1 MIIRRRHLNIKNHT
15 QPFNRVDEGLSAP
28 SLPYAVVELP
38 ESKIALTS
46 EDLSTDEASSQD
58 IPHVQSTSELG
69 GVSALSDTP
78 ADTLPAAVTPTDT
91 TLAGDAAVSSAAVG
105 STQDD
110 TPEASATP
118 LAEVPTVERPLVSMP
133 PSTGSERT
141 QKSLA
146 DEDDTSSLESA
157 IEDLDIPAPPPL
169 S

>member
-1 MIIRRRHLNIKNHT
+1 M
-15 QPFNRVDEGLSAP
+15 QPS
-28 SLPYAVVELP
+28 
-38 ESKIALTS
+38 
-46 EDLSTDEASSQD
+46 
-58 IPHVQSTSELG
+58 SELG